1 MKKYQEIYNDLKEKI
16 RTNVYPAE
24 TSLPTEQQLQEMY
37 QVSRDTV
44 RKALAILTERGMI
57 QKVQGR
63 GSLVLKQELLNF
75 PISGLTSYQELT
87 DALQLQSDTAV
98 VDLELITVNNNLSQL
113 TGFEPFSKVW
123 KIVRIRSI
131 DGKVSVVDTDYLS
144 SDIVPKMDKEIAKGS
159 IYQYLEKELKLDIS
173 YAQKE
178 ITVDGEPV
186 KLTPIEYNILLLL
199 VKNQGKVFSIDQI
212 YESIWNEDAIGV
224 DNTVAVHIRHIRE
237 KIEINPKEPRYLKV
251 VWGVGYKIEKL

>member
-87 DALQLQSDTAV
+87 DALQLQSDTAG
-98 VDLELITVNNNLSQL
+98 VDLELITVNSNLFQL
-113 TGFEPFSKVW
+113 TGFEPFSKAW
-123 KIVRIRSI
+123 KIVRTRSI

-178 ITVDGEPV
+178 ITVEPTSWEERELM
-186 KLTPIEYNILLLL
+186 KTQDDYL
-199 VKNQGKVFSIDQI
+199 VLIKSRVFLGDTQQFQYTESKHKIDKFRF
-212 YESIWNEDAIGV
+212 V
-224 DNTVAVHIRHIRE
+224 DFASRKHS
-237 KIEINPKEPRYLKV
+237 L
-251 VWGVGYKIEKL
+251 

>member
-44 RKALAILTERGMI
+44 RKALAILT
-57 QKVQGR
+57 
-63 GSLVLKQELLNF
+63 
-75 PISGLTSYQELT
+75 
-87 DALQLQSDTAV
+87 
-98 VDLELITVNNNLSQL
+98 VNSNLSQL

-123 KIVRIRSI
+123 KIVRTRSI

-178 ITVDGEPV
+178 ITVEPTSLEERELM
-186 KLTPIEYNILLLL
+186 KTQDDYL
-199 VKNQGKVFSIDQI
+199 VLIKSRVFLSDTQQFQYTESKHKIDKFRF
-212 YESIWNEDAIGV
+212 V
-224 DNTVAVHIRHIRE
+224 DFARRKHS
-237 KIEINPKEPRYLKV
+237 L
-251 VWGVGYKIEKL
+251 

>member
-75 PISGLTSYQELT
+75 PISGLTSYKELT

-98 VDLELITVNNNLSQL
+98 VDLELITV
-113 TGFEPFSKVW
+113 
-123 KIVRIRSI
+123 IVI
-131 DGKVSVVDTDYLS
+131 YL
-144 SDIVPKMDKEIAKGS
+144 
-159 IYQYLEKELKLDIS
+159 
-173 YAQKE
+173 
-178 ITVDGEPV
+178 
-186 KLTPIEYNILLLL
+186 N
-199 VKNQGKVFSIDQI
+199 
-212 YESIWNEDAIGV
+212 
-224 DNTVAVHIRHIRE
+224 
-237 KIEINPKEPRYLKV
+237 
-251 VWGVGYKIEKL
+251 